1 MAQENSIL
9 KAAILM
15 LALGEEGASMVM
27 KHVSPRDVQ
36 KLSTV
41 MTTLRKVDQSAVA
54 ETLRDFF
61 SFAGEGASLNIDTD
75 SFTRNVLT
83 QALGQETAAGLFE
96 RILENQDSEGIENLK
111 WMDASAVADLI
122 RYEHPQ
128 IIATILVHLEP
139 EQSSQILSLFN
150 EDLRKDTM
158 LRIATLEEIKPQAL
172 KELNVVLARLLSGA
186 QTSAKKQ
193 IGGIRAAA
201 EIMNYI
207 GQAPQQ
213 VLMDRIK
220 EYDIDIAEKIN
231 DEMFTFDDII
241 GIDDRG
247 IQTILRDVQSDALI
261 VALKGA
267 NAELREKIL
276 KNMSTRAADM
286 MREDLENRG
295 PVKLSEVEAQQKE
308 ILVVVRGLIEDGS
321 VMLPGKGGGEDYV

>member
-1 MAQENSIL
+1 MSAENSVL

-15 LALGEEGASMVM
+15 LALGEEGATMVM

-61 SFAGEGASLNIDTD
+61 TYAGEGASLNIDTD
-75 SFTRNVLT
+75 AFTRNVLT

-111 WMDASAVADLI
+111 WMEASAVGDLI

-150 EDLRKDTM
+150 EDLRKDVM

-172 KELNVVLARLLSGA
+172 KELNVVLARLLHGA
-186 QTSAKKQ
+186 QTSTKKQ

-201 EIMNYI
+201 EILNYI

-213 VLMDRIK
+213 ILMERIK
-220 EYDIDIAEKIN
+220 EYDIDIAEKIT

-241 GIDDRG
+241 EIDDRG
-247 IQTILRDVQSDALI
+247 IQQILREVQSDTLV

-286 MREDLENRG
+286 MRDDLENKG
-295 PVKLSEVEAQQKE
+295 PVKLSEVEMQQKE
-308 ILVVVRGLIEDGS
+308 ILMIVRTLLEDGT
-321 VMLPGKGGGEDYV
+321 VMMPGKGGGEDYV